1 MTLKNC
7 YVKEGRSLLP
17 SDLNIISNGAII
29 FDSNEII
36 WLGPTDELNEA
47 DIDQTFDLSGHTLTP
62 EIVDAHTHLVFGG
75 DRSEEYSWRL
85 NGEDYQEIANKGG
98 GILSTVEQTKKSSEQ
113 DLFDSAVKRIEK
125 IHQYGVGTI
134 EIKSGYGL
142 DYQTEKKISIIID
155 RLQKKFHPK
164 VQIQRTYM
172 AAHAIP
178 QGLTAQ
184 VYLNE
189 TVLPLMEELAQEN
202 LIDAVDIFHE
212 VGYFESGHVQELFAR
227 AKLLGLKT
235 KMHADEF
242 NDNKGAEIACN
253 FNCLSADHLLK
264 INPVSIK
271 KLAQSETVA
280 NILPGTALFL
290 GKPLA
295 PAKELL
301 DQGVR
306 LSISSDYNP
315 GSSHIDNVLLVAS
328 MSAPSLKL
336 NQAQLWSALTLNAAY
351 ALGMTKQ
358 GALVKGLKPRFSL
371 FKTESLAKI
380 TYHWTENFAVTLP

>member
-1 MTLKNC
+1 
-7 YVKEGRSLLP
+7 
-17 SDLNIISNGAII
+17 
-29 FDSNEII
+29 
-36 WLGPTDELNEA
+36 
-47 DIDQTFDLSGHTLTP
+47 
-62 EIVDAHTHLVFGG
+62 
-75 DRSEEYSWRL
+75 
-85 NGEDYQEIANKGG
+85 
-98 GILSTVEQTKKSSEQ
+98 
-113 DLFDSAVKRIEK
+113 
-125 IHQYGVGTI
+125 
-134 EIKSGYGL
+134 
-142 DYQTEKKISIIID
+142 
-155 RLQKKFHPK
+155 
-164 VQIQRTYM
+164 
-172 AAHAIP
+172 
-178 QGLTAQ
+178 
-184 VYLNE
+184 
-189 TVLPLMEELAQEN
+189 MEELAQEN
-202 LIDAVDIFHE
+202 LIDAVDVFHE
-212 VGYFESGHVQELFAR
+212 VGYFESGDVQELFKR

-264 INPVSIK
+264 INPGSIK

-306 LSISSDYNP
+306 LAISSDYNP
-315 GSSHIDNVLLVAS
+315 GSSHIDNVLLIAS

-371 FKTESLAKI
+371 FKIESLAKI